1 MDKKIS
7 VKINGNRLITGI
19 LKGYDQFM
27 NLVLDEA
34 IEEVSVTEKN
44 DIGQIVFIN
53 INQVIRGNSVIQVEA
68 LEKI

>member
-7 VKINGNRLITGI
+7 VKINGNRLISGV

-44 DIGQIVFIN
+44 NIGQIVLHFLY
-53 INQVIRGNSVIQVEA
+53 SV
-68 LEKI
+68 LDY

>member
-7 VKINGNRLITGI
+7 VKINGNRLISGV

-34 IEEVSVTEKN
+34 IEEVSVSEKN
-44 DIGQIVFIN
+44 DIGQIVLHYLYIFF
-53 INQVIRGNSVIQVEA
+53 
-68 LEKI
+68 

>member
-7 VKINGNRLITGI
+7 VKINGNRLISGV

-44 DIGQIVFIN
+44 NIGQIVLN
-53 INQVIRGNSVIQVEA
+53 YLYSV
-68 LEKI
+68 LDY

>member
-7 VKINGNRLITGI
+7 VKINGNRLISGV

-44 DIGQIVFIN
+44 NIGQIVLHYLYF
-53 INQVIRGNSVIQVEA
+53 V
-68 LEKI
+68 LDY

>member
-7 VKINGNRLITGI
+7 VKINGNRLISGV

-44 DIGQIVFIN
+44 NIGQIVLHYLY
-53 INQVIRGNSVIQVEA
+53 SV
-68 LEKI
+68 LDY

>member
-7 VKINGNRLITGI
+7 VKINGNRLISGV

-44 DIGQIVFIN
+44 NIGQIVLHYLYY
-53 INQVIRGNSVIQVEA
+53 V
-68 LEKI
+68 LDY